1 MRKFQLKVRLTTVP
15 SARALVAA
23 LVLAAATTG
32 CGDRRTQAY
41 AEAQA
46 AQALLD
52 AGDLP
57 GARAAMQR
65 ALRLRDDELDLILLD
80 GRIKYQMNDIP
91 AAYNAFS
98 LALAIDPV
106 HPEAL
111 MAVSQLGMSLG
122 ADREATAATE
132 QILTMD
138 PNNAQALMIKGLQTL
153 GKRDY
158 PGTLAISD
166 RLLAADPRS
175 EAGLVLKARAL
186 SLMNKREEA
195 LATLRGAAER
205 IGPSRMITTALL
217 ENARDQGD
225 GALMLEQFQRMREL
239 VPKNVDLT
247 IDEANVLYKLG
258 RRDPAR
264 ERGWALIV
272 DNGQNVRAMQRLT
285 DLWAEYDPAPLTSGQ
300 LQELASQ
307 GPPIARLAVAR
318 YYLGRGDTATA
329 KELVGSMLGAEPNG
343 LRVRIGY
350 AAGEPGAERA
360 AEQVLEQDT
369 TNCDALAVRSLD
381 AIKRGRPNEA
391 VTAAQQITSECPDGE
406 GYELLARAYRARN
419 NDVGARRAFLEGA
432 RDRPLATEPVARYVA
447 WLTARGELDD
457 AVNNA
462 RSLTQR
468 APAKLSAWK
477 LFKAT
482 CARAGDA
489 VCAAEAAA
497 GEAAARRNYAIDLPP
512 GERRPSPLLGN
523 TWR

>member
-1 MRKFQLKVRLTTVP
+1 MPKFQLKVRLTKAH
-15 SARALVAA
+15 SGRA
-23 LVLAAATTG
+23 LAAALAMATIVTG
-32 CGDRRTQAY
+32 CGDRQTQAY
-41 AEAQA
+41 AEAQQ

-57 GARAAMQR
+57 GARAAMER
-65 ALRLRDDELDLILLD
+65 ALRLRDDELDLLLLD

-91 AAYNAFS
+91 AAFNAFS
-98 LALAIDPV
+98 LALAIDPAN
-106 HPEAL
+106 PEAL

-122 ADREATAATE
+122 ADRESAAATE
-132 QILTMD
+132 QILTLD
-138 PNNAQALMIKGLQTL
+138 PDNAQAMMIKGLQML

-158 PGTLAISD
+158 PGTLAIGE

-186 SLMNKREEA
+186 SLMNRQKEA
-195 LATLRGAAER
+195 LTLLRGAAVGT
-205 IGPSRMITTALL
+205 GPSRMVTTALL

-225 GALMLEQFQRMREL
+225 GALMLEQFQALRQL

-258 RRDPAR
+258 RSDAAR
-264 ERGWALIV
+264 ARGWALIV
-272 DNGQNVRAMQRLT
+272 ENGANVRAMQRLT
-285 DLWAEYDPAPLTSGQ
+285 DLWSEYDGAPLTPGQ
-300 LQELASQ
+300 LQELTAQ
-307 GPPIARLAVAR
+307 GPPPARLAVAR
-318 YYLGRGDTATA
+318 FYLARGDTATA
-329 KELVGSMLGAEPNG
+329 KTLVGSMLGAEPSG

-360 AEQVLEQDT
+360 ADSVLDEDKS
-369 TNCDALAVRSLD
+369 NCDALAVRALD
-381 AIKRGRPNEA
+381 AMKRGRSNDA
-391 VTAAQQITSECPDGE
+391 VTAAQQITAECPDGE
-406 GYELLARAYRARN
+406 GYDLLARAYRARN
-419 NDVGARRAFLEGA
+419 NDAGARRAFLEGA
-432 RDRPLATEPVARYVA
+432 RARPLATEPVARYVA

-462 RSLTQR
+462 RGLTQR
-468 APAKLSAWK
+468 APAKLSAWR
-477 LFKAT
+477 LFKAA

-497 GEAAARRNYAIDLPP
+497 GEGAARRNYAIDLPP